1 MERRRRKSGLAS
13 PAWMQTAETLCLG
26 TETLPPALP
35 EGAPGLLDGAL
46 AREFSL
52 VPLGRADDGRIM
64 LACASP
70 ELAQEHL
77 AELEFALGPV
87 RLSAAEPS
95 AVHALIAR
103 HYAGKS
109 LPEMSASPEL
119 DAGLP
124 TETLARLPGVATY
137 VDSVIAYAV
146 RMGSSDVHFE
156 PLGDEF
162 RVRLRVDGALRQL
175 PGLPSAAGPAVLA
188 RLKVLAGMDLGLSRR
203 AQDGRIANGTGT
215 DLRLATLPA
224 VGGECAV
231 LRLLD
236 AARQTQDLAA
246 LGMPPACREL
256 LENVCKAQG
265 LVLACGPTGSG
276 KTTTL
281 HAALRSLNA
290 GTRKI
295 LTIEDPVEYELAGA
309 VQVQARPEIGLG
321 FARALRSFLRHDPD
335 VILVGEIRDAETAR
349 IALRAALTGHL
360 VLASLH
366 CQDAAQAPLRL
377 VELGLEPWLVGAAL
391 ELAIAQ
397 RLLRKTC
404 QACCGKGCAQCA
416 GTGYAGRVAVFEWLR
431 MTPALGAKL
440 DEGLMGDFLSAAR
453 EAVRIKMARSGKEL
467 ARQGLTTDEELAA
480 QLDIDD

>member
-1 MERRRRKSGLAS
+1 
-13 PAWMQTAETLCLG
+13 MQTAEALG
-26 TETLPPALP
+26 LRTAALAPELPQETVR
-35 EGAPGLLDGAL
+35 LLDGAL

-52 VPLGRADDGRIM
+52 VPLERADDGHIM

-70 ELAQEHL
+70 RLAQEHL

-87 RLSAAEPS
+87 SLMAAEPS

-103 HYAGKS
+103 HYAGNN
-109 LPEMSASPEL
+109 LPEL
-119 DAGLP
+119 DVPAELGAGLP
-124 TETLARLPGVATY
+124 MQTQASLPGVAAY
-137 VDSVIAYAV
+137 VDSVLAYAA

-156 PLGDEF
+156 PQGETF
-162 RVRLRVDGALRQL
+162 RVRLRVDGALQQL
-175 PGLPSAAGPAVLA
+175 PGLPAIAGPAVLA
-188 RLKVLAGMDLGLSRR
+188 RLKVLAGMDLGISRR
-203 AQDGRIANGTGT
+203 AQDGRIAYGSTGT

-236 AARQTQDLAA
+236 ATRQTQDLTA
-246 LGMPPACREL
+246 LDMPAACREI
-256 LENVCKAQG
+256 LEKVCTAQG

-281 HAALRSLNA
+281 HATLRRLDA
-290 GTRKI
+290 GARKI
-295 LTIEDPVEYELAGA
+295 LTIEDPVEYELPGA

-335 VILVGEIRDAETAR
+335 VILVGEIRDSETAR

-366 CQDAAQAPLRL
+366 CHDAAQAPLRL

-397 RLLRKTC
+397 RLLRKLC
-404 QACCGKGCAQCA
+404 QGCRGAGCAQCA

-431 MTPALGAKL
+431 MTPLLGAKL
-440 DEGLMGDFLSAAR
+440 DEGSMGNFLAAAR
-453 EAVRIKMARSGKEL
+453 QAVRPKMARAGQEL
-467 ARQGLTTDEELAA
+467 ARQGLTSEEEVTA
-480 QLDIDD
+480 QLDIGG